1 LTRLLKCVEILAV
14 AKFNMNQSRSH
25 SCRQIPS
32 ADRILGWP
40 ELLPLLAGSSR
51 NFVLTLLRGVLNS
64 IRQELKEGI
73 AEESDDSG
81 LRETIIRQLHIEFN
95 RWTQPLLGKVIN
107 ATGVVLHTNLGRA
120 PLSREARERIAEVCA
135 HYSNLEFDLSLGVRG
150 KRDAF
155 VDRLLHQVLGCQ
167 KAVVVNNNA
176 AAVFLILNTLA
187 ENGEVL
193 ISRGELIEIGDSF
206 RIPDILRKSGAVLR
220 EVGTTNKTRV
230 SDYQEVITERTRLI
244 LRVHPS
250 NFRIEGF
257 SSRPGLAELV
267 SLSKAS
273 SVPLA
278 EDLGSGCLVDLKPFG
293 IDDEPSPRASIEMGV
308 DVVCFSGDK
317 LLGGPQ
323 SGIIAGDAEVLQKIR
338 KNPLFRALRVDKLT
352 TAALEATLLAYV
364 RNCEATEIPVIQMI
378 SLSTAVIESR
388 ARSILK
394 QVRGVQPTLEFDL
407 IDGTSMIGG
416 GSTPSHALPS
426 KLISIRSQESS
437 AGQIED
443 SLRENSPPILARV
456 ENENVLLDLRTVLS
470 EQDANLVDALKALLP

>member
-1 LTRLLKCVEILAV
+1 
-14 AKFNMNQSRSH
+14 MNQSRSH

-40 ELLPLLAGSSR
+40 EVLPLLSKSSR
-51 NFVLTLLRGVLNS
+51 NFILTLLREILNS
-64 IRQELKEGI
+64 IRQELKDGI
-73 AEESDDSG
+73 AEEVDDSG
-81 LRETIIRQLHIEFN
+81 LRESIIHQLHAEFN

-120 PLSREARERIAEVCA
+120 PLSREAKERIAEVA
-135 HYSNLEFDLSLGVRG
+135 VHYSNLEFDLNLGVRG
-150 KRDAF
+150 KRDVF
-155 VDRLLHQVLGCQ
+155 VDRLLHQVLGCP

-230 SDYQEVITERTRLI
+230 SDYQEAITERTCLI

-267 SLSKAS
+267 RLSEAC

-293 IDDEPSPRASIEMGV
+293 INDEPSPRVSIEMGV

-323 SGIIAGDAEVLQKIR
+323 SGIIAGDAELLQKIR

-364 RNCEATEIPVIQMI
+364 RNSEETEIPVIQMI
-378 SLSTAVIESR
+378 GLSTAVIEDR

-394 QVRGVQPTLEFDL
+394 QLGGVQPTLVFDI
-407 IDGTSMIGG
+407 IDGSSMIGG
-416 GSTPSHALPS
+416 GSTPSHALPT

-437 AGQIED
+437 AGKIETR
-443 SLRENSPPILARV
+443 LRANSPAILTRV
-456 ENENVLLDLRTVLS
+456 ENERVLLDLRTVFP
-470 EQDANLVDALKALLP
+470 EQEADLLDALKALVSQGPERR

>member
-1 LTRLLKCVEILAV
+1 
-14 AKFNMNQSRSH
+14 MHPSRPH

-32 ADRILGWP
+32 VDRILDWP
-40 ELLPLLAGSSR
+40 ELLPLLASSGR
-51 NFVLTLLRGVLNS
+51 DLVLTLLRGVLNS
-64 IRQELKEGI
+64 IRQELKDGI
-73 AEESDDSG
+73 AEESEDSR
-81 LRETIIRQLHIEFN
+81 LRETIVRQLLLEFD
-95 RWTQPLLGKVIN
+95 RWAQPVLRKAIN

-120 PLSREARERIAEVCA
+120 PLSQEARERIAEVCQ
-135 HYSNLEFDLSLGVRG
+135 HYSNLEFDLSLGARG
-150 KRDAF
+150 KRDIF
-155 VDRLLHQVLGCQ
+155 VDRLLLHILGCQ
-167 KAVVVNNNA
+167 KALVVNNNA

-206 RIPDILRKSGAVLR
+206 RIPDILRKSGAILR

-230 SDYQEVITERTRLI
+230 SDYQEAITERTRLI

-257 SSRPGLAELV
+257 SSRPNLAELV
-267 SLSKAS
+267 NLSKAS

-278 EDLGSGCLVDLKPFG
+278 EDLGSGCLIDLRPFG
-293 IDDEPSPRASIEMGV
+293 IDDEPGPRVSIEMGV

-323 SGIIAGDAEVLQKIR
+323 SGIVAGKAELVQRIR
-338 KNPLFRALRVDKLT
+338 TNPLFRTLRVDKLT

-364 RNCEATEIPVIQMI
+364 RGREATEIPVIRMI
-378 SLSTAVIESR
+378 RLSKEEIEER

-394 QVRGVQPTLEFDL
+394 QVERARPALEFDI

-416 GSTPSHALPS
+416 GSTPNHSLPT
-426 KLISIRSQESS
+426 KLISIRSTERS
-437 AGQIED
+437 ASQIE
-443 SLRENSPPILARV
+443 SRFRENFPPILARV
-456 ENENVLLDLRTVLS
+456 EDERVLLDLRTVLP
-470 EQDANLVDALKALLP
+470 EQDAHLADALRRLLHNPQGQFQSEKGN

>member
-1 LTRLLKCVEILAV
+1 
-14 AKFNMNQSRSH
+14 MNQPRLD

-32 ADRILGWP
+32 VDRILGWQ
-40 ELLPLLAGSSR
+40 ELLPLLASSSR
-51 NFVLTLLRGVLNS
+51 NFILTLLRSVLNS
-64 IRQELKEGI
+64 IRQELKDGI

-81 LRETIIRQLHIEFN
+81 LRETIVNQLHIEFN

-120 PLSREARERIAEVCA
+120 PLSQEARERIAEVGV
-135 HYSNLEFDLSLGVRG
+135 HYSNLEFDLALGVRG
-150 KRDAF
+150 KRDVF

-230 SDYQEVITERTRLI
+230 SDYQEAITEKTRLI

-257 SSRPGLAELV
+257 SSRPDLAELV
-267 SLSKAS
+267 SLSKAC

-278 EDLGSGCLVDLKPFG
+278 EDLGSGCLVDLRPFG
-293 IDDEPSPRASIEMGV
+293 INDEPTPRVSIETGV

-323 SGIIAGDAEVLQKIR
+323 SGIIAGEVELVQKIR
-338 KNPLFRALRVDKLT
+338 RNPLFRALRVDKLT
-352 TAALEATLLAYV
+352 MAALEATLLAYV
-364 RNCEATEIPVIQMI
+364 RNCEETQIPVIRMI
-378 SLSTAVIESR
+378 GLSTTVIEGR

-394 QVRGVQPTLEFDL
+394 QVAGAQTLFEFD
-407 IDGTSMIGG
+407 IIEGCSMIGG
-416 GSTPSHALPS
+416 GSTPSHRLPTR
-426 KLISIRSQESS
+426 LISIQSPASS
-437 AGQIED
+437 ASQIETQ
-443 SLRENSPPILARV
+443 LRSHSPVILARV
-456 ENENVLLDLRTVLS
+456 ENERVLLDLRTVFP
-470 EQDANLVDALKALLP
+470 EEEADLVDALNALVSKGRARS